1 MSYIGSMTSLISA
14 VGLSRSFRGP
24 GEREAFVL
32 DDVTVSV
39 PRGEFVTIVGPSG
52 SGKSTL
58 LQCLSGLDSPSSG
71 SVHIDGTDLATLRGD
86 ALARFRRD
94 HIGFVFQSYNL
105 IPALTAFDNVALP
118 LRLASGSLDRSAVHD
133 ALAAVGLSHV
143 ARQRPGQL
151 SGGQQQRVA
160 IARALAQQPKAILFD
175 EPTSALDPELVGEVL
190 RVIRSLAEEGR
201 TMIIVTHEMGFARDV
216 SNKAVF
222 LHQGMIE
229 ESGSPEQVFLDPI
242 SPRCRTFVNSHFER
256 NADQSDKGNEI

>member
-1 MSYIGSMTSLISA
+1 MSSLISA

-24 GEREAFVL
+24 GEREAIVL

-94 HIGFVFQSYNL
+94 HLGFVFQSYNL

-118 LRLASGSLDRSAVHD
+118 LRLASGSLDRSAVQD
-133 ALAAVGLSHV
+133 ALAAVGLSDV

-160 IARALAQQPKAILFD
+160 IARTIVTAPDVVFAD
-175 EPTSALDPELVGEVL
+175 EPTGALDSESGARVLALLQGAATGSRSVVMVTHDLEAAARGDRVLVLRDGRLHRELVAPTAADVL
-190 RVIRSLAEEGR
+190 QA
-201 TMIIVTHEMGFARDV
+201 V
-216 SNKAVF
+216 S
-222 LHQGMIE
+222 
-229 ESGSPEQVFLDPI
+229 
-242 SPRCRTFVNSHFER
+242 R
-256 NADQSDKGNEI
+256 

>member
-1 MSYIGSMTSLISA
+1 MSYIGSINSLISA

-24 GEREAFVL
+24 GEREAIVL
-32 DDVTVSV
+32 DDITVSV
-39 PRGEFVTIVGPSG
+39 PRGEFVAIVGPSG

-94 HIGFVFQSYNL
+94 HLGFVFQSYNL

-118 LRLASGSLDRSAVHD
+118 LRLASGSLDRSAVQD
-133 ALAAVGLSHV
+133 ALAAVGLSDV

-160 IARALAQQPKAILFD
+160 IARTIVTAPDVVFAD
-175 EPTSALDPELVGEVL
+175 EPTGALDSESGARVLALLQGAATGSRSVVMVTHDLEAAARGDRVLVLRDGRLHRELVAPTAADVL
-190 RVIRSLAEEGR
+190 QA
-201 TMIIVTHEMGFARDV
+201 V
-216 SNKAVF
+216 S
-222 LHQGMIE
+222 
-229 ESGSPEQVFLDPI
+229 
-242 SPRCRTFVNSHFER
+242 R
-256 NADQSDKGNEI
+256 

>member
-1 MSYIGSMTSLISA
+1 MNSLISA

-24 GEREAFVL
+24 GEREAIVL

-94 HIGFVFQSYNL
+94 HLGFVFQSYNL

-118 LRLASGSLDRSAVHD
+118 LRLASGSLDRSAVQD
-133 ALAAVGLSHV
+133 ALAAVGLSDV

-160 IARALAQQPKAILFD
+160 IARTIVTAPDVVFAD
-175 EPTSALDPELVGEVL
+175 EPTGALDSESGARVLALLQGAATGSRSVVMVTHDLEAAARGDRVLVLRDGRLHRELVAPTAADVL
-190 RVIRSLAEEGR
+190 QA
-201 TMIIVTHEMGFARDV
+201 V
-216 SNKAVF
+216 S
-222 LHQGMIE
+222 
-229 ESGSPEQVFLDPI
+229 
-242 SPRCRTFVNSHFER
+242 R
-256 NADQSDKGNEI
+256 

>member
-1 MSYIGSMTSLISA
+1 MNSLISA

-24 GEREAFVL
+24 GERESFVL

-160 IARALAQQPKAILFD
+160 IARTIVTAPDVVFAD
-175 EPTSALDPELVGEVL
+175 EPTGALDSESGARVLALLQGAATGSRSVVMVTHDLEAAARGDRVLVLRDGRLHRELVAPTAADVL
-190 RVIRSLAEEGR
+190 QA
-201 TMIIVTHEMGFARDV
+201 V
-216 SNKAVF
+216 S
-222 LHQGMIE
+222 
-229 ESGSPEQVFLDPI
+229 
-242 SPRCRTFVNSHFER
+242 R
-256 NADQSDKGNEI
+256 

>member
-1 MSYIGSMTSLISA
+1 MNSLISA

-24 GEREAFVL
+24 GEREAIVL
-32 DDVTVSV
+32 DDITVSV

-71 SVHIDGTDLATLRGD
+71 SVRIDGTDLATLRGD

-94 HIGFVFQSYNL
+94 HLGFVFQSYNL

-133 ALAAVGLSHV
+133 ALAAVGLSDV

-160 IARALAQQPKAILFD
+160 IARTIVTAPDVVFAD
-175 EPTSALDPELVGEVL
+175 EPTGALDSESGARVLALLQGAATGSRSVVMVTHDLEAAARGDRVLVLRDGRLHRELVAPTAADVL
-190 RVIRSLAEEGR
+190 QA
-201 TMIIVTHEMGFARDV
+201 V
-216 SNKAVF
+216 S
-222 LHQGMIE
+222 
-229 ESGSPEQVFLDPI
+229 
-242 SPRCRTFVNSHFER
+242 R
-256 NADQSDKGNEI
+256 

>member
-1 MSYIGSMTSLISA
+1 MTSLISA

-118 LRLASGSLDRSAVHD
+118 LRLASGSLDRSTVHD

-160 IARALAQQPKAILFD
+160 IARTIVTAPDVVFAG
-175 EPTSALDPELVGEVL
+175 EPTGALDSESGARVLALLQGAATGSRSVVMVTHDLEAAARGDRVLVLRDGRLHRELVAPTAADVL
-190 RVIRSLAEEGR
+190 QA
-201 TMIIVTHEMGFARDV
+201 V
-216 SNKAVF
+216 S
-222 LHQGMIE
+222 
-229 ESGSPEQVFLDPI
+229 
-242 SPRCRTFVNSHFER
+242 R
-256 NADQSDKGNEI
+256 

>member
-1 MSYIGSMTSLISA
+1 MNSLISA

-24 GEREAFVL
+24 GEREAIVL
-32 DDVTVSV
+32 DDITVSV
-39 PRGEFVTIVGPSG
+39 PRGEFITIVGPSG

-94 HIGFVFQSYNL
+94 HLGFVFQSYNL

-133 ALAAVGLSHV
+133 ALAAVGLSDV

-160 IARALAQQPKAILFD
+160 IARTIVTAPDVVFAD
-175 EPTSALDPELVGEVL
+175 EPTGALDSESGARVLALLQGAATGSRSVVMVTHDLEAAARGDRVLVLRDGRLHRELVAPTAADVL
-190 RVIRSLAEEGR
+190 QA
-201 TMIIVTHEMGFARDV
+201 V
-216 SNKAVF
+216 S
-222 LHQGMIE
+222 
-229 ESGSPEQVFLDPI
+229 
-242 SPRCRTFVNSHFER
+242 R
-256 NADQSDKGNEI
+256 

>member
-1 MSYIGSMTSLISA
+1 MNSLISA

-24 GEREAFVL
+24 GEREAIAL
-32 DDVTVSV
+32 DDITVSV

-94 HIGFVFQSYNL
+94 HLGFVFQSYNL

-118 LRLASGSLDRSAVHD
+118 LRLASGSLDRSAVQD
-133 ALAAVGLSHV
+133 ALAAVGLSDV

-160 IARALAQQPKAILFD
+160 IARTIVTAPDVVFAD
-175 EPTSALDPELVGEVL
+175 EPTGALDSESGARVLALLQGAATGSRSVVMVTHDLEAAARGARVLVLRDGRLHRELVAPTAADVL
-190 RVIRSLAEEGR
+190 QA
-201 TMIIVTHEMGFARDV
+201 V
-216 SNKAVF
+216 S
-222 LHQGMIE
+222 
-229 ESGSPEQVFLDPI
+229 
-242 SPRCRTFVNSHFER
+242 R
-256 NADQSDKGNEI
+256 

>member
-1 MSYIGSMTSLISA
+1 MTSLISA
-14 VGLSRSFRGP
+14 VGLCRAFRGP
-24 GEREAFVL
+24 GEREAIVL
-32 DDVTVSV
+32 DDITVSV

-94 HIGFVFQSYNL
+94 HLGFVFQSYNL

-118 LRLASGSLDRSAVHD
+118 LRLASGSLDRSAVQD
-133 ALAAVGLSHV
+133 ALAAVGLSDV

-160 IARALAQQPKAILFD
+160 IARTIVTAPDVVFAD
-175 EPTSALDPELVGEVL
+175 EPTGALDSESGARVLALLQGAATGSRSVVMVTHDLEAAARGDRVLVLRDGRLHRELVAPTAADVL
-190 RVIRSLAEEGR
+190 QA
-201 TMIIVTHEMGFARDV
+201 V
-216 SNKAVF
+216 S
-222 LHQGMIE
+222 
-229 ESGSPEQVFLDPI
+229 
-242 SPRCRTFVNSHFER
+242 R
-256 NADQSDKGNEI
+256 

>member
-1 MSYIGSMTSLISA
+1 MNSLISA

-24 GEREAFVL
+24 GEREAIVL
-32 DDVTVSV
+32 DDITVSV

-94 HIGFVFQSYNL
+94 HLGFVFQSYNL

-118 LRLASGSLDRSAVHD
+118 LRLASGSLDRSAVQD
-133 ALAAVGLSHV
+133 ALAAVGLSDV

-160 IARALAQQPKAILFD
+160 IARTIVTAPDVVFAD
-175 EPTSALDPELVGEVL
+175 EPTGALDSESGARVLALLQGAATGSRSVVMVTHDLEAAARGDRVLVLRDGRLHRELVAPTAADVL
-190 RVIRSLAEEGR
+190 QA
-201 TMIIVTHEMGFARDV
+201 V
-216 SNKAVF
+216 S
-222 LHQGMIE
+222 
-229 ESGSPEQVFLDPI
+229 
-242 SPRCRTFVNSHFER
+242 R
-256 NADQSDKGNEI
+256 

>member
-1 MSYIGSMTSLISA
+1 MTSLISA

-24 GEREAFVL
+24 GEREAIVL
-32 DDVTVSV
+32 DDITVSV

-133 ALAAVGLSHV
+133 ALAAVGLSDV

-160 IARALAQQPKAILFD
+160 IARTIVTAPDVVFAD
-175 EPTSALDPELVGEVL
+175 EPTGALDSESGARVLALLQGAATGSRSVVMVTHDLEAAARGDRVLVLRDGRLHRELVAPTAADVL
-190 RVIRSLAEEGR
+190 QA
-201 TMIIVTHEMGFARDV
+201 V
-216 SNKAVF
+216 S
-222 LHQGMIE
+222 
-229 ESGSPEQVFLDPI
+229 
-242 SPRCRTFVNSHFER
+242 R
-256 NADQSDKGNEI
+256 

>member
-1 MSYIGSMTSLISA
+1 MTSLISA

-24 GEREAFVL
+24 GEREAIVL

-94 HIGFVFQSYNL
+94 HLGFVFQSYNL

-133 ALAAVGLSHV
+133 ALAAVGLSDV

-160 IARALAQQPKAILFD
+160 IARTIVTAPDVVFAD
-175 EPTSALDPELVGEVL
+175 EPTGALDSESGARVLALLQGAATGSRSVVMVTHDLEAAARGDRVLVLRDGRLHRELVAPTAADVL
-190 RVIRSLAEEGR
+190 QA
-201 TMIIVTHEMGFARDV
+201 V
-216 SNKAVF
+216 S
-222 LHQGMIE
+222 
-229 ESGSPEQVFLDPI
+229 
-242 SPRCRTFVNSHFER
+242 R
-256 NADQSDKGNEI
+256 

>member
-1 MSYIGSMTSLISA
+1 MSYIGSMNSLISA

-24 GEREAFVL
+24 GEREAIVL

-39 PRGEFVTIVGPSG
+39 PRGEFVTIVGRSG

-58 LQCLSGLDSPSSG
+58 LQCLSGLDSPTSG

-94 HIGFVFQSYNL
+94 HLGFVFQSYNL

-118 LRLASGSLDRSAVHD
+118 LRLASGSRDRSAVHD
-133 ALAAVGLSHV
+133 ALAAVGLSDV

-160 IARALAQQPKAILFD
+160 IARTIVTAPDVVFAD
-175 EPTSALDPELVGEVL
+175 EPTGALDSESGARVLDLLQAAATGSRSVVVVTHDLEAAARGDRVLVLRDGRLHRELVSPTVDDVL
-190 RVIRSLAEEGR
+190 EA
-201 TMIIVTHEMGFARDV
+201 V
-216 SNKAVF
+216 S
-222 LHQGMIE
+222 
-229 ESGSPEQVFLDPI
+229 
-242 SPRCRTFVNSHFER
+242 R
-256 NADQSDKGNEI
+256 

>member
-1 MSYIGSMTSLISA
+1 MTSLISA
-14 VGLSRSFRGP
+14 VGLTRSFRGP
-24 GEREAFVL
+24 GGRAATVL
-32 DDVTVSV
+32 DDITVSV

-86 ALARFRRD
+86 TLARFRRD
-94 HIGFVFQSYNL
+94 HLGFVFQSCNL

-133 ALAAVGLSHV
+133 ALAAVGLSDV

-160 IARALAQQPKAILFD
+160 IARTIVTAPDVVFAD
-175 EPTSALDPELVGEVL
+175 EPTGALDSESGARVLALLQGAATGSRSVVMVTHDLEAAARGDRVLVLRDGRLHRELVAPTAADVL
-190 RVIRSLAEEGR
+190 QA
-201 TMIIVTHEMGFARDV
+201 V
-216 SNKAVF
+216 S
-222 LHQGMIE
+222 
-229 ESGSPEQVFLDPI
+229 
-242 SPRCRTFVNSHFER
+242 R
-256 NADQSDKGNEI
+256 

>member
-1 MSYIGSMTSLISA
+1 MSYIGSMNSLISA
-14 VGLSRSFRGP
+14 VRLSRSFRGP
-24 GEREAFVL
+24 GEREAIVL
-32 DDVTVSV
+32 DDITVSV

-94 HIGFVFQSYNL
+94 HLGFVFQSYNL

-133 ALAAVGLSHV
+133 ALAAVSLSDV

-160 IARALAQQPKAILFD
+160 IARTIVTAPDVVFAD
-175 EPTSALDPELVGEVL
+175 EPTGALDSESGARVLALLQGAATGSRSVVMVTHDLEAAARGDRVLVLRDGRLHRELVAPTAADVL
-190 RVIRSLAEEGR
+190 QA
-201 TMIIVTHEMGFARDV
+201 V
-216 SNKAVF
+216 S
-222 LHQGMIE
+222 
-229 ESGSPEQVFLDPI
+229 
-242 SPRCRTFVNSHFER
+242 R
-256 NADQSDKGNEI
+256 

>member
-1 MSYIGSMTSLISA
+1 MSYIGSMNSLISA

-24 GEREAFVL
+24 GEREAIVL
-32 DDVTVSV
+32 DDITVSV

-58 LQCLSGLDSPSSG
+58 LQCLSGLDSPTSG

-94 HIGFVFQSYNL
+94 HLGFVFQSYNL

-133 ALAAVGLSHV
+133 ALAAVGLSDV

-160 IARALAQQPKAILFD
+160 IARTIVTAPDVVFAD
-175 EPTSALDPELVGEVL
+175 EPTGALDSESGARVLALLQGAATGSRSVVMVTHDLEAAARGDRVLVLRDGRLHRELVAPTAADVL
-190 RVIRSLAEEGR
+190 QA
-201 TMIIVTHEMGFARDV
+201 V
-216 SNKAVF
+216 S
-222 LHQGMIE
+222 
-229 ESGSPEQVFLDPI
+229 
-242 SPRCRTFVNSHFER
+242 R
-256 NADQSDKGNEI
+256 

>member
-1 MSYIGSMTSLISA
+1 MTSLISA

-151 SGGQQQRVA
+151 SGGHQQRVA
-160 IARALAQQPKAILFD
+160 IARTIVTAPDVVFAD
-175 EPTSALDPELVGEVL
+175 EPTGALDSESGARVLALLQGAATGSRSVVMVTHDLEAAARGDRVLVLRDGRLHRELVAPTAADVL
-190 RVIRSLAEEGR
+190 QA
-201 TMIIVTHEMGFARDV
+201 V
-216 SNKAVF
+216 S
-222 LHQGMIE
+222 
-229 ESGSPEQVFLDPI
+229 
-242 SPRCRTFVNSHFER
+242 R
-256 NADQSDKGNEI
+256 

>member
-1 MSYIGSMTSLISA
+1 MNSLISA

-24 GEREAFVL
+24 GGRAATVL
-32 DDVTVSV
+32 DDITVSV

-94 HIGFVFQSYNL
+94 HLGFVFQSYNL

-133 ALAAVGLSHV
+133 ALAAVGLSDV

-160 IARALAQQPKAILFD
+160 IARTIVTAPDVVFAD
-175 EPTSALDPELVGEVL
+175 EPTGALDSESGARVLALLQGAATGSRSVVMVTHDLEAAARGDRVLVLRDGRLHRELVAPTAADVL
-190 RVIRSLAEEGR
+190 QA
-201 TMIIVTHEMGFARDV
+201 V
-216 SNKAVF
+216 S
-222 LHQGMIE
+222 
-229 ESGSPEQVFLDPI
+229 
-242 SPRCRTFVNSHFER
+242 R
-256 NADQSDKGNEI
+256 

>member
-14 VGLSRSFRGP
+14 VGLCRAFRGP
-24 GEREAFVL
+24 GEREAVVL
-32 DDVTVSV
+32 DDITVSV

-94 HIGFVFQSYNL
+94 HLGFVFQSYNL

-133 ALAAVGLSHV
+133 ALAAVGLSDV

-160 IARALAQQPKAILFD
+160 IARTIVTAPDVVFAD
-175 EPTSALDPELVGEVL
+175 EPTGALDSESGARVLALLQGAATGSRSVVMVTHDLEAAARGDRVLVLRDGRLHRELVAPTAADVL
-190 RVIRSLAEEGR
+190 QA
-201 TMIIVTHEMGFARDV
+201 V
-216 SNKAVF
+216 S
-222 LHQGMIE
+222 
-229 ESGSPEQVFLDPI
+229 
-242 SPRCRTFVNSHFER
+242 R
-256 NADQSDKGNEI
+256 

>member
-1 MSYIGSMTSLISA
+1 MTSLISA

-160 IARALAQQPKAILFD
+160 IARTIVTAPDVVFAD
-175 EPTSALDPELVGEVL
+175 EPTGALDSESGARVLALLQGAATGSRSVVMVTHDLEAAARGDRVLVLRDGRLHRELVAPTAADVL
-190 RVIRSLAEEGR
+190 QA
-201 TMIIVTHEMGFARDV
+201 V
-216 SNKAVF
+216 S
-222 LHQGMIE
+222 
-229 ESGSPEQVFLDPI
+229 
-242 SPRCRTFVNSHFER
+242 R
-256 NADQSDKGNEI
+256 

>member
-1 MSYIGSMTSLISA
+1 MSYIGSTTSLISA

-151 SGGQQQRVA
+151 SGGHQQRVA
-160 IARALAQQPKAILFD
+160 IARTIVTAPDVVFAD
-175 EPTSALDPELVGEVL
+175 EPTGALDSESGARVLALLQGAATGSRSVVMVTHDLEAAARGDRVLVLRDGRLHRELVAPTAADVL
-190 RVIRSLAEEGR
+190 QA
-201 TMIIVTHEMGFARDV
+201 V
-216 SNKAVF
+216 S
-222 LHQGMIE
+222 
-229 ESGSPEQVFLDPI
+229 
-242 SPRCRTFVNSHFER
+242 R
-256 NADQSDKGNEI
+256 

>member
-1 MSYIGSMTSLISA
+1 M
-14 VGLSRSFRGP
+14 
-24 GEREAFVL
+24 
-32 DDVTVSV
+32 
-39 PRGEFVTIVGPSG
+39 VGPSG

-105 IPALTAFDNVALP
+105 IAALTAFDNVALP

-160 IARALAQQPKAILFD
+160 IARTIVTAPDVVFAD
-175 EPTSALDPELVGEVL
+175 EPTGALDSESGARVLALLQGAATGSRSVVMVTHDLEAAARGHRVLVLRDGRLHRELVAPTAADVL
-190 RVIRSLAEEGR
+190 QA
-201 TMIIVTHEMGFARDV
+201 V
-216 SNKAVF
+216 S
-222 LHQGMIE
+222 
-229 ESGSPEQVFLDPI
+229 
-242 SPRCRTFVNSHFER
+242 R
-256 NADQSDKGNEI
+256 

>member
-1 MSYIGSMTSLISA
+1 MTSLISA

-94 HIGFVFQSYNL
+94 HLGFVFQSYNL

-118 LRLASGSLDRSAVHD
+118 LRLASGSLDRSAVQD
-133 ALAAVGLSHV
+133 ALAAVGLSDV

-160 IARALAQQPKAILFD
+160 IARTIVTAPDVVFAD
-175 EPTSALDPELVGEVL
+175 EPTGALDSESGARVLALLQGAATGSRSVVMVTHDLEAAARGDRVLVLRDGRLHRELVAPTAADVL
-190 RVIRSLAEEGR
+190 QA
-201 TMIIVTHEMGFARDV
+201 V
-216 SNKAVF
+216 S
-222 LHQGMIE
+222 
-229 ESGSPEQVFLDPI
+229 
-242 SPRCRTFVNSHFER
+242 R
-256 NADQSDKGNEI
+256 